1 MYKVL
6 LLTKSQLSELPEVAL
21 LLHWTKPNQPFHTR
35 RSLPLEANEA
45 ADGTV
50 VVEVVEAEEGVVTR
64 TLNPH
69 PQGAGPVLSTLTFP
83 LEISAGVGCILNM
96 GKMHFSVLT
105 HPHVLG
111 KMFIRRNLQNNEK

>member
-35 RSLPLEANEA
+35 RSLPLEANA
-45 ADGTV
+45 VADGTG
-50 VVEVVEAEEGVVTR
+50 VVEVVEVEEDVVTR

-69 PQGAGPVLSTLTFP
+69 LQGAVPVLSTLTFP
-83 LEISAGVGCILNM
+83 LETSAGVGCILNT
-96 GKMHFSVLT
+96 GKMHFSVVT
-105 HPHVLG
+105 HPLVLG
-111 KMFIRRNLQNNEK
+111 RTST

>member
-35 RSLPLEANEA
+35 RSLPLEVNAVVDA
-45 ADGTV
+45 TG

-69 PQGAGPVLSTLTFP
+69 LQGAVPVLSTLIFP
-83 LEISAGVGCILNM
+83 LETSAGVGCILNT

-105 HPHVLG
+105 HLHVLG
-111 KMFIRRNLQNNEK
+111 RMFIRRNLQNNEK

>member
-21 LLHWTKPNQPFHTR
+21 RLHWTKPNQPFHTR
-35 RSLPLEANEA
+35 RSQPLEANEA

-50 VVEVVEAEEGVVTR
+50 VVVVVKEEEGVVTR

-69 PQGAGPVLSTLTFP
+69 LQGAVPVLSTLTFP
-83 LEISAGVGCILNM
+83 LETSAGVGCILNM
-96 GKMHFSVLT
+96 EKMHFSVLT

-111 KMFIRRNLQNNEK
+111 RTFIRRSLQNNEK